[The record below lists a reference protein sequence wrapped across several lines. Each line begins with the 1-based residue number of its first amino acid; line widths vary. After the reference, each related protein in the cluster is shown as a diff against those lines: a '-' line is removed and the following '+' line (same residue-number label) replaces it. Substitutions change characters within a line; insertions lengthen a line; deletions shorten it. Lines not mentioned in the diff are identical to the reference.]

1 MMEKLESERIILR
14 PITVE
19 DTADILRWRNSPHVM
34 EHFIIREPLTE
45 EVHKRWLK
53 EKVAG
58 GETEQ
63 FIIVLK
69 ENGKGIGSQYYQH
82 IDRNRLSAEFGIFI
96 GEKDEIGKGYG
107 PETLELAIKHA
118 RDDMGLKSIELR
130 VIADNDAA
138 YKLYSGRGFKVIPG
152 STEKKVYDGKE
163 TEILHMELKL

>member
-1 MMEKLESERIILR
+1 MMERLESKRIILR

-45 EVHKRWLK
+45 EVHRDWL
-53 EKVAG
+53 ENKVAKG
-58 GETEQ
+58 LSEQ
-63 FIIVLK
+63 FIIIVK
-69 ENGKGIGSQYYQH
+69 DSGKAIGSQYYQR
-82 IDRNRLSAEFGIFI
+82 IDREKKSAEFGIFI
-96 GEKDEIGKGYG
+96 GEKEETGKGYG
-107 PETLELAIKHA
+107 PEVLELAIEHA

-130 VIADNDAA
+130 VIADNEAA
-138 YKLYSGRGFKVIPG
+138 YKLYSGHGFKVIPG